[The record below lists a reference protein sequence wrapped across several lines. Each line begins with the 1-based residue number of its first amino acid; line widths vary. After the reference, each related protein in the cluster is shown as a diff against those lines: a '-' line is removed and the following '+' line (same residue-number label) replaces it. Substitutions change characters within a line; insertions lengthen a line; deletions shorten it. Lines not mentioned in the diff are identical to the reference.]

1 MKTQLNRS
9 RFAFIFVI
17 ILVFTAACQSQP
29 IEATN
34 SPVSPSVQP
43 SATSEPQPTSPPAAT
58 PTEAPPP
65 LPTETPLPDA
75 DQARAAIIQALLAL
89 SNQPNRMTVTTA
101 LQDGTT
107 STNIIESVP
116 PDRKRIISPEAD
128 VEYVVIGETVYMKVG
143 GAWAT
148 VQIPAVTFMGEPVN
162 EQTLAATL
170 SEPQFLRL
178 DELDGMPVAVY
189 GYQSTTLASGI
200 ELHSQVE
207 LWISLTDSRVYQ
219 MITDGE
225 TLSVS
230 TDASGQSVSLAV
242 PALSTTRIEYDPA
255 LTIEPP
261 LP

>member
-1 MKTQLNRS
+1 MKTHHNRS
-9 RFAFIFVI
+9 LFAFISIIIIVI
-17 ILVFTAACQSQP
+17 TAACQAQETPPPTQEQP
-29 IEATN
+29 IVEASATTE
-34 SPVSPSVQP
+34 P
-43 SATSEPQPTSPPAAT
+43 SATSEPTT
-58 PTEAPPP
+58 TTEAPTA
-65 LPTETPLPDA
+65 LPTETPLPDP
-75 DQARAAIIQALLAL
+75 DQARAAITQALLAL
-89 SNQPNRMTVTTA
+89 NSQPNRMTVTTA

-116 PDRKRIISPEAD
+116 PDRKRIISPEVD
-128 VEYVVIGETVYMKVG
+128 MEYVIIGETVYMKVA

-148 VQIPAVTFMGEPVN
+148 VQIPAATFMGEPAS
-162 EQTLAATL
+162 EQTLAATI

-178 DELDGMPVAVY
+178 DELDGIPVVVY
-189 GYQSTTLASGI
+189 GYQSTTLTSGI

-207 LWISLTDSRVYQ
+207 LWVGLADGLAYQ